1 MSIASLRSTT
11 EETIRQN
18 GEELP
23 AVRGRL
29 LDGRM
34 AAFYPGDLPANPA
47 ELLVPAQQ
55 GAARWLDG
63 DYAIMNFLPAPN
75 TLRPGDGP
83 PHIRLDRAAEFLI
96 GDRL

>member
-1 MSIASLRSTT
+1 MIELRASDIHLEPFDDGLHVRYR
-11 EETIRQN
+11 IDGVLHP
-18 GEELP
+18 GE
-23 AVRGRL
+23 
-29 LDGRM
+29 
-34 AAFYPGDLPANPA
+34 
-47 ELLVPAQQ
+47 LVPAQQ
-55 GAARWLDG
+55 GAHRWLDG